1 MDEKAKLTCCHCD
14 WETTVET
21 KDPRTAASSAAIDHH
36 LIFGHSIERVIT
48 AEHKQNVDLE

>member
-1 MDEKAKLTCCHCD
+1 MDETAKLTCCHCD

-36 LIFGHSIERVIT
+36 LIFGHSIERIIT
-48 AEHKQNVDLE
+48 AEHEQNVDLE